1 MLKEDRV
8 IEKII
13 LVDGKPVISAKD
25 LAELYGLNENI
36 IVRIIEQRENDFPVD
51 FIIKDRDRYVLTETG
66 VALMLGFLK
75 SDQIAQVNIIILRVF
90 RRIRELFSEYDNGL
104 LLKIAELE
112 KKINDNKDMITRH

>member
-1 MLKEDRV
+1 MLTEDRV
-8 IEKII
+8 IEKIV

-51 FIIKDRDRYVLTETG
+51 FIIKDRDTYVLTESG

-75 SDQIAQVNIIILRVF
+75 SDQIAQVSIVILRVF
-90 RRIRELFSEYDNGL
+90 RRLRELFSEYDNGL
-104 LLKIAELE
+104 SLKIAELE
-112 KKINDNKDMITRH
+112 KKISGNKDITIRH